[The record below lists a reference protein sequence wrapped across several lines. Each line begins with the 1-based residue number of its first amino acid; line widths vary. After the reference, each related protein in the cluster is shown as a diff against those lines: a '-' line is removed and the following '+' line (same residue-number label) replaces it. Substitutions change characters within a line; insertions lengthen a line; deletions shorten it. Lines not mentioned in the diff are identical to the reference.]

1 MAQPREVVEA
11 STARLSRE
19 RYLAF
24 LDEAKGRGF
33 EFVCFRDFLPGAPP
47 LPSRY
52 IALRHDVDFAPEY
65 SLEMAELDHD
75 AGVAS
80 TFFVLLDG
88 GFYNPLG
95 SEIIEQI
102 RRIHTLGHEVGLHFA
117 VSSAVHADLGDEVAF
132 RLRLLRDILGAPVR
146 SFSQHDPANAGLANI
161 DLPPGSEPCVDAYQV
176 TREHDLLYVSESAM
190 MWREHTFE
198 TALDSRL
205 CHNPLHGVLAKPA
218 GEMHANSFG
227 SAGARLLML
236 SIDEGDE
243 EFAGCRR
250 AFRSFPHAVDVRAG
264 GLAAALAAELAA
276 PDDLTP
282 LSLAAY
288 ARSVLAVNERHGRP
302 LPDPTKTDWAQ
313 PEWTVLRLVAICSMA
328 EETGSL

>member
-80 TFFVLLDG
+80 TFFVLVDG
-88 GFYNPLG
+88 GFYNPLD

-198 TALDSRL
+198 TALDENR
-205 CHNPLHGVLAKPA
+205 NLALVA
-218 GEMHANSFG
+218 HAHSWL
-227 SAGARLLML
+227 APEDDYVAL
-236 SIDEGDE
+236 I
-243 EFAGCRR
+243 
-250 AFRSFPHAVDVRAG
+250 RSFQSREVQATAG
-264 GLAAALAAELAA
+264 RFEAFIDALARYYERRLAERA
-276 PDDLTP
+276 
-282 LSLAAY
+282 
-288 ARSVLAVNERHGRP
+288 
-302 LPDPTKTDWAQ
+302 
-313 PEWTVLRLVAICSMA
+313 
-328 EETGSL
+328 